1 MNFKLFWFRLW
12 VWLLNLKGDSQIVI
26 LVAIGQCSIL
36 KNKTKPKHNQTK
48 KPTPQKKPQKE
59 NIGGSPGYVT

>member
-1 MNFKLFWFRLW
+1 M
-12 VWLLNLKGDSQIVI
+12 WLLNLKGDSQIVI

-36 KNKTKPKHNQTK
+36 KKQNQTETQSNK
-48 KPTPQKKPQKE
+48 KTSSTKKTQKE